1 MLRRICK
8 ICGRETIPE
17 LTPEGRKFLCEICND
32 YPMYDELDMEPH
44 CPECGEQLE
53 VHVKCG
59 TGFFCNKCR
68 CLKSRKNIDWREKTP

>member
-32 YPMYDELDMEPH
+32 YPMFDELDMEPH
-44 CPECGEQLE
+44 CPECGDRLE

-59 TGFFCNKCR
+59 TGFFCNQCR
-68 CLKSRKNIDWREKTP
+68 CLKSRKQIDWREKSS